1 MFCSDPNQQVPSM
14 VYTLKVSKMTS
25 EEADKYLKDI
35 IRRFDA
41 ERKFKSFT
49 ELA

>member
-14 VYTLKVSKMTS
+14 VYTLEVSKMAS
-25 EEADKYLKDI
+25 EEADKYLKDA
-35 IRRFDA
+35 IRRLNG

-49 ELA
+49 ELV